1 MNDGIGFGERNDDF
15 FIETEN
21 NTIKD
26 SMLCF
31 RCTVCGTMIKTKD
44 SIIKC
49 PFCGS
54 AVEIA
59 DSLYFP
65 EQIISFSKTLDD
77 AKKDYKKHVLFNPL
91 IPFSFKKKSTIN
103 SMFSVF
109 LPVSLNDVNISGEV
123 SFLGANKTDKG
134 QKLSMIE
141 KHELFYTVNFDYN
154 NVFINCFPKID
165 DIFLNKVYSYNLN
178 NLHDFDENELNKEN
192 IFLGEIDN
200 DKINEKAN
208 KKVINHA
215 LIIIRDNINYGLK
228 KLNKNS
234 MIINNKSS
242 KIIYVPVYM
251 LNVKYK
257 NKFYLYLMN
266 GENGKYNMKLTIG
279 IFETII
285 FSIIAFCLIFLLA
298 FLLTYLF

>member
-1 MNDGIGFGERNDDF
+1 
-15 FIETEN
+15 
-21 NTIKD
+21 
-26 SMLCF
+26 
-31 RCTVCGTMIKTKD
+31 
-44 SIIKC
+44 
-49 PFCGS
+49 
-54 AVEIA
+54 
-59 DSLYFP
+59 
-65 EQIISFSKTLDD
+65 
-77 AKKDYKKHVLFNPL
+77 
-91 IPFSFKKKSTIN
+91 
-103 SMFSVF
+103 
-109 LPVSLNDVNISGEV
+109 
-123 SFLGANKTDKG
+123 
-134 QKLSMIE
+134 MIE